1 MRVCTQLHM
10 NIEQRSLRF
19 CLVDSTKGNIGN
31 DFVSCLGLKQLVY
44 LVPRYLVFTLMDLN
58 TQNKCIGVTLLLRR
72 ISCMDSSDAQLLQI
86 RIILQL
92 PSKLHRY
99 YTYKEIHYTW
109 YLNHNIPNISLAF
122 FIMVKKK
129 KSRSFQK
136 SFRKKNSI
144 KQEEIRELENTGTN
158 PVEQCHAHFVS
169 KLSPGKSDQMKY
181 CLSCRYRFQTY
192 VKLMPNSLL
201 L

>member
-19 CLVDSTKGNIGN
+19 CLVDSAKGNSGN

-72 ISCMDSSDAQLLQI
+72 ISCMDSSVHTTDQD
-86 RIILQL
+86 ILYL
-92 PSKLHRY
+92 PNKLHRY

-129 KSRSFQK
+129 IKELSEELQK
-136 SFRKKNSI
+136 EDQIGRNKR
-144 KQEEIRELENTGTN
+144 IREYWD
-158 PVEQCHAHFVS
+158 Q
-169 KLSPGKSDQMKY
+169 PG
-181 CLSCRYRFQTY
+181 
-192 VKLMPNSLL
+192 
-201 L
+201 